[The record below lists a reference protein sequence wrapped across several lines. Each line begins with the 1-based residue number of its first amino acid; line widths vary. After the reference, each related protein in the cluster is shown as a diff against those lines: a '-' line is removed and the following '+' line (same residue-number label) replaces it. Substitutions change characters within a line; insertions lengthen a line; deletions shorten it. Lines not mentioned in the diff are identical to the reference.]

1 MDVVLNSG
9 QDLMLNNT
17 FGNTVGADH
26 YLGLMEELTVPAVTD
41 SLGAGITEIS
51 AATGY
56 ARIQMIKGVDFTV
69 SGNVAVGVQKEFTVG
84 AGGWNN
90 VNGWF
95 LATLVTGGD
104 ATLAGVFSG
113 AEQGNRIENDLI
125 RITVRVN
132 AKDISE

>member
-1 MDVVLNSG
+1 MDVVLNTG
-9 QDLMLNNT
+9 QDLLLNNT

-26 YLGLMEELTVPAVTD
+26 YLGIMEEVSVPPVTAT
-41 SLGAGITEIS
+41 LGSGITEIS
-51 AATGY
+51 GTGY
-56 ARIQMIKGVDFTV
+56 ARIQMVKGVDFTV

-95 LATLVTGGD
+95 LADAITAGT
-104 ATLAGVFSG
+104 ATLAGIFTG